1 MHVYIYIY
9 KYHLYIPET
18 RRSVKHHNNKRTDKK
33 SRTRHVRADNFCTH
47 SFSNNTPTVTVWR
60 AYLVSNK
67 S

>member
-1 MHVYIYIY
+1 M
-9 KYHLYIPET
+9 YIPVT
-18 RRSVKHHNNKRTDKK
+18 RCSVKHHNNKRTDKK